1 MLDILAI
8 TGPIYLCIAMGYLG
22 TRMGVFSKP
31 DLRVLGKFVLNLA
44 LPALLFNA
52 IAQRPLADVMH
63 MDYLLAYGL
72 ALVLVFIGGKMLLI
86 DFVKIPIGYALL
98 VTATLIAGSIFLSL
112 RNSGEAAKGA
122 PPALP
127 PKA

>member
-1 MLDILAI
+1 M
-8 TGPIYLCIAMGYLG
+8 
-22 TRMGVFSKP
+22 
-31 DLRVLGKFVLNLA
+31 
-44 LPALLFNA
+44 
-52 IAQRPLADVMH
+52 
-63 MDYLLAYGL
+63 
-72 ALVLVFIGGKMLLI
+72 LVFIGGKMLLI
-86 DFVKIPIGYALL
+86 DLVKIPIGYALL

>member
-1 MLDILAI
+1 MRDAHLTHLHRHNAEAAAVERGLLVRH
-8 TGPIYLCIAMGYLG
+8 TQRVVAW
-22 TRMGVFSKP
+22 R
-31 DLRVLGKFVLNLA
+31 LRHEHE
-44 LPALLFNA
+44 
-52 IAQRPLADVMH
+52 I
-63 MDYLLAYGL
+63 LLAYGL